1 MASAALPP
9 ANLEARTRRHDNL
22 EPFSGEREPRG
33 WKTGREEEKAVLR
46 HPPLGRIPSP
56 ASYLPGG
63 QKRVTKA
70 KSMSEKSDLE
80 RIRVAAI
87 LGPTAVGK
95 SRIAVEV
102 ALHLN
107 AEIISVDS
115 MQVYRGMDIGTAKPG
130 PELRDAVPHHM
141 IDVADPFEDYS
152 VARFQR
158 EARRAVEEV
167 VARGKVPLLVGGTGL
182 YFESVVYDLRFPPGG
197 EEDGLR
203 RELER
208 WAAEDL
214 EGLRQRLKEVDPDFA
229 AREDFSN
236 PRRVIR
242 AMEVYLRT
250 GVPISR
256 FQSRR
261 GAQAPFYPYCG
272 VVLDAPRQ
280 ALYRAIDRR
289 VEEMLASGLVE
300 EVRALAS
307 AGLSRTARQAL
318 GYKEVLSHLDSG
330 KPLGETISEIKR
342 RSRRYAK
349 RQLTWFRR
357 LPGLRWIRL
366 EEEELYRRP
375 PEAWKRVL
383 ECLREDLGGGG

>member
-1 MASAALPP
+1 MAEGNA
-9 ANLEARTRRHDNL
+9 
-22 EPFSGEREPRG
+22 GKG
-33 WKTGREEEKAVLR
+33 
-46 HPPLGRIPSP
+46 
-56 ASYLPGG
+56 
-63 QKRVTKA
+63 
-70 KSMSEKSDLE
+70 
-80 RIRVAAI
+80 IRVAAV

-102 ALHLN
+102 ARQLE

-130 PELRDAVPHHM
+130 PELQEIVPHHM
-141 IDVADPFEDYS
+141 IDVADPAEDYS

-167 VARGKVPLLVGGTGL
+167 AARGKVPLLVGGTGL
-182 YFESVVYDLRFPPGG
+182 YFEAVVYDLRFPPGG
-197 EEDGLR
+197 EEDELR
-203 RELER
+203 RELEK
-208 WAAEDL
+208 WAEEDL
-214 EGLRQRLKEVDPDFA
+214 DGLKRRLREVDPEFA
-229 AREDFSN
+229 SRGDFSN

-261 GAQAPFYPYCG
+261 GEQALVYPYCG

-289 VEEMLASGLVE
+289 VEEMVSAGLVE
-300 EVRALAS
+300 EVKALA
-307 AGLSRTARQAL
+307 ARGLSRTARQAL
-318 GYKEVLSHLDSG
+318 GYKEVLSYLDSQ

-357 LPGLRWIRL
+357 LPGLRWLRL
-366 EEEELYRRP
+366 EEHELLQHP
-375 PEAWKRVL
+375 PESWKRVL
-383 ECLREDLGGGG
+383 ECLQEELSGGE